1 MQGWIDGVS
10 NEKNWGM
17 LWGLD
22 VDKVR
27 NVACVGDSRG
37 FVHLCDPRSPR
48 LIGQHQ
54 LHKKGNK
61 VRCTGHAP
69 EVRRAC
75 CQKAA
80 HNGKSPSQ
88 LHKQALSAGSAAC
101 SASVACQPAGHST
114 SEKRVTAVQIT
125 SVHVNP
131 VDCNLLLTASND
143 WEVKLCDLRMLHSI
157 SNAAGTAAGP
167 KSELTLQELAGK
179 QHNPCVRFHPAMLTR
194 VPAGVQARMCQSM
207 CWPP

>member
-27 NVACVGDSRG
+27 NMACVGDSRG

-61 VRCTGHAP
+61 VRCPAQAP
-69 EVRRAC
+69 EGRQAWS
-75 CQKAA
+75 QKAR
-80 HNGKSPSQ
+80 HNSKSPSQQ
-88 LHKQALSAGSAAC
+88 LHKQAPPAGSGAC
-101 SASVACQPAGHST
+101 SASVAFQPAGHST
-114 SEKRVTAVQIT
+114 CDKRETAVQIT

-157 SNAAGTAAGP
+157 SSAAGAAAGP
-167 KSELTLQELAGK
+167 KSESTFQK
-179 QHNPCVRFHPAMLTR
+179 
-194 VPAGVQARMCQSM
+194 
-207 CWPP
+207 W